1 MVELIIY
8 KDNYLI
14 EASYKLTLDEQ
25 RLMLYCIGKLNPV
38 NPIQKQEIVIEDF
51 ANHFRLDK
59 NSAYKQVKKAIE
71 SIYNRSIKV
80 KDPRQEKEFRW
91 IQEKVYIDKK
101 GIAII
106 EFSNAIMPYL
116 CQLENQ
122 FTKYQLKYISNFKS
136 VYSIRVYELLTQFRT
151 IKNRTILVSELRDL
165 LNLNDKFLSWKDLR
179 RSVIDKSINE
189 INSKSDLRVE
199 YVPIKKGRSF
209 FAVEFLIE
217 VDREVNFLEN
227 KARAEYYLKKIKNVQ
242 KGNEDD

>member
-38 NPIQKQEIVIEDF
+38 EPVQKQEIIIEDF
-51 ANHFRLDK
+51 AKNFRLDK
-59 NSAYKQVKKAIE
+59 NSAYQQVKKAIE
-71 SIYNRSIKV
+71 NIYNRSIKV
-80 KDPRQEKEFRW
+80 RDPKQEKEFRW
-91 IQEKVYIDKK
+91 IQEKTYIDKK

-122 FTKYQLKYISNFKS
+122 FTKYQLKYISDFKS

-151 IKNRTILVSELRDL
+151 LKNRTILISELRDL
-165 LNLNDKFLSWKDLR
+165 LNLNNKFLSWNDLK
-179 RSVIDKSINE
+179 RSVIDKSVNE

-209 FAVEFLIE
+209 VAIEFFIE
-217 VDREVNFLEN
+217 VDRDVNFLEN
-227 KARAEYYLKKIKNVQ
+227 KARAEYYLKKIKNTQ
-242 KGNEDD
+242 KGNKNE